1 MKDEYRTT
9 GPPRYRARAF
19 SPAGALRDFSAGF
32 AADRLGLLGG
42 MAGEAPVIATRFG
55 PVSTRLVFDAD
66 LAREVLVTDEES
78 YQRPAFIAR
87 VFVEAMG
94 RNLFTASGNA
104 WSTRRRLLQPCFTR
118 THIDDLVETMAASIA
133 DEASRWP
140 SDTTLDMQ
148 ARMTDLT
155 MRVAA
160 LALIG
165 LDVDRHELGPQLRR
179 HFEGVVGWIGHRF
192 YHLAAPPAL
201 VPTRRNRRM
210 AEDRAALTSI
220 IKHVVTQRRESGDR
234 PADVLQLLIEATDEN
249 GHPLRD
255 DDIVEEC
262 IGFLFA
268 GHETTASA
276 LTWALYHLAASPA
289 VQDRVAAEGIRL
301 LAGGRATP
309 RAVDGLEYTGR
320 VVNETLRLYPP
331 GVAIV
336 RSVRRRT
343 SLGGYR
349 LRRGTAVVIAIYA
362 IHRNPHYWRDP
373 TMFDPDRIP
382 PVGAGVAK
390 PHAHLAFG
398 LGPRQC
404 LGARFATIEARLA
417 LAIITS
423 RWHIELSRPI
433 DPQPRVELALRID
446 GGLPLRLRRRALA
459 PSEAEEMR

>member
-1 MKDEYRTT
+1 MEDDNRTAR
-9 GPPRYRARAF
+9 PPRYRARGF
-19 SPAGALRDFSAGF
+19 SPAGALRDFSADF

-104 WSTRRRLLQPCFTR
+104 WSSRRRLLQPRFTR
-118 THIDDLVETMAASIA
+118 THVDDLVETMATTIA

-140 SDTTLDMQ
+140 ADTTLDMQ

-155 MRVAA
+155 LRVAA

-179 HFEGVVGWIGHRF
+179 HFEGMVGWIGHRF

-210 AEDRAALTSI
+210 AQDRAALTSI
-220 IKHVVTQRRESGDR
+220 IRHVVAQRRESSDCR
-234 PADVLQLLIEATDEN
+234 ADVLQLLIEATDQT
-249 GHPLRD
+249 GRPLRD

-276 LTWALYHLAASPA
+276 LTWALYHLATSPA
-289 VQDRVAAEGIRL
+289 VQDRVAAEGARL
-301 LAGGRATP
+301 VAGGRATP

-349 LRRGTAVVIAIYA
+349 LRRGTAVIIAVYA
-362 IHRNPHYWRDP
+362 IHRNPRYWRDP
-373 TMFDPDRIP
+373 TTFDPDRFT
-382 PVGAGVAK
+382 PVGAEVPR

-404 LGARFATIEARLA
+404 LGARFATTEACLA

-423 RWHIELSRPI
+423 RWQVELSRAI
-433 DPQPRVELALRID
+433 DPKPRVELALRID
-446 GGLPLRLRRRALA
+446 GGLPLRLRRRDAA
-459 PSEAEEMR
+459 PAGATETL